1 MFSPVL
7 DKFKHVNLW
16 VAFDQKFRLMM
27 WCMSLQCDKVSLL
40 GDAIEYVKELQQR
53 VREIQPG
60 RCQAETTK
68 RKGSEYINK
77 ETSNA
82 EMRPKVTDANNNF
95 SQQGN
100 QCEEVETYKDREQ
113 TSECLPVEVT
123 MEEDV
128 AVLRIRC
135 PGRSGLLIDILQ
147 KFVNLQ
153 LEVFSV
159 KAAITKGILTTI
171 LKAKASLLSCAIFPS
186 CI

>member
-1 MFSPVL
+1 MLSLVF
-7 DKFKHVNLW
+7 DKFKHVNMW
-16 VAFDQKFRLMM
+16 VAFDQKSRLMM
-27 WCMSLQCDKVSLL
+27 WCMSLQSDKVSLL

-68 RKGSEYINK
+68 RKGSEYIKK

-82 EMRPKVTDANNNF
+82 ERKPKVTDANYKF
-95 SQQGN
+95 SHQGD
-100 QCEEVETYKDREQ
+100 QCVELETYKDRDQ
-113 TSECLPVEVT
+113 TSGCLPVEVT

-128 AVLRIRC
+128 AVLKICC
-135 PGRSGLLIDILQ
+135 PGRSSLLIDILQ